1 MDFPA
6 AMDDTRRTISDL
18 LGSLTTLTLATINDA
33 GEPCAAAVY
42 FVHDDALALFFLSAK
57 TTVHGA
63 NMLARPR
70 VAGTVH
76 AEHQD
81 WKTLRGIQLTG
92 TVSPVGLREFP
103 AAALL
108 YGRKY
113 PFANFLKSTDDPGAL
128 AKAMASTT
136 LWKLVPDWIRL
147 IDNGQGFGFKEE
159 IRL

>member
-1 MDFPA
+1 MVLVHW
-6 AMDDTRRTISDL
+6 MDTRQTISDL
-18 LGSLTTLTLATINDA
+18 LGSLTTLTLATVNGA

-42 FVHDDALALFFLSAK
+42 FVHDDELALYFLSSK

-63 NMLARPR
+63 NMLERPR

-76 AEHQD
+76 AEHQA
-81 WKTLRGIQLTG
+81 WKTLRGLQLTG
-92 TVSPVGLREFP
+92 VAAPVGLREFP
-103 AAALL
+103 AAAML

-113 PFANFLKSTDDPGAL
+113 PFANLLKSADDPGAL

-136 LWKLVPDWIRL
+136 VWKLVPDWIRL
-147 IDNGQGFGFKEE
+147 IDNGRGFGFKEE

>member
-1 MDFPA
+1 MDSLV
-6 AMDDTRRTISDL
+6 AMNTRDTLSDL
-18 LGSLTTLTLATINDA
+18 LAALTTLTIATVNEA

-42 FVHDDALALFFLSAK
+42 YVHDESLSIYFLSAK

-92 TVSPVGLREFP
+92 TAAPVALREFP

-113 PFANFLKSTDDPGAL
+113 PFANLLKSADDPGAL
-128 AKAMASTT
+128 AKALSSTT

-147 IDNGQGFGFKEE
+147 IDNGRGFGFKEE